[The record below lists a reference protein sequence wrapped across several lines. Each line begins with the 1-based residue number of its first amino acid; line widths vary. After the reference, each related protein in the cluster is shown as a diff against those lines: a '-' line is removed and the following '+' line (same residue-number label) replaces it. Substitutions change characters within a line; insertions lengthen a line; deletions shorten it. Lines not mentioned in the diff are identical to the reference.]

1 FRAAAENVKLPALI
15 ELRVGASADP
25 FERKQLLVEL
35 AGLRE
40 AEKDPAG
47 LFGALSRA
55 FQEDP
60 NDSALRARLS
70 KAADAAR
77 TYPELA
83 QLYEEELPRI
93 AETKDAAAVLLE
105 LGGLYEQH
113 LSNPARAIEVLERSR
128 ELDAATSLPALTALA
143 RLYGQAG
150 RSDRLVQ
157 SLDELEKLTPDVT
170 ERVQILFRLGQ
181 VAQDELEDEAPAA
194 GGLGRLLAPAQSR
207 ASA

>member
-1 FRAAAENVKLPALI
+1 RLRASRAARETVNLPAPI
-15 ELRVGASADP
+15 ERRVGAPADP
-25 FERKQLLVEL
+25 SERKQLRVEL

-83 QLYEEELPRI
+83 QLYEDELPRI
-93 AETKDAAAVLLE
+93 AEPKDAAALL
-105 LGGLYEQH
+105 LH
-113 LSNPARAIEVLERSR
+113 
-128 ELDAATSLPALTALA
+128 LPAL
-143 RLYGQAG
+143 
-150 RSDRLVQ
+150 
-157 SLDELEKLTPDVT
+157 
-170 ERVQILFRLGQ
+170 
-181 VAQDELEDEAPAA
+181 
-194 GGLGRLLAPAQSR
+194 
-207 ASA
+207 